1 MIAAIYILHRE
12 RSAICVKNGGAGWSY
27 GGSGG
32 VLPPEGNVMPD
43 ADDAGRPSGD
53 LELEPPARS
62 RRSLLKGAAAGAAG
76 VAAAAL
82 AAGAMPAAAGSRPAG
97 PVRGAGTASAAG
109 SEPVV
114 VHVRDAATGEM
125 DVFRGT
131 TCTRVHDS
139 ELAARLVR
147 AGG

>member
-1 MIAAIYILHRE
+1 
-12 RSAICVKNGGAGWSY
+12 
-27 GGSGG
+27 
-32 VLPPEGNVMPD
+32 MPD
-43 ADDAGRPSGD
+43 ANDAGRPSGD
-53 LELEPPARS
+53 IELEPSARS
-62 RRSLLKGAAAGAAG
+62 RRSLLKGAAAAGAAG

-82 AAGAMPAAAGSRPAG
+82 AAGAVPAAASSRSAG
-97 PVRGAGTASAAG
+97 PARGAGTASAGG

-131 TCTRVHDS
+131 TCTRVHDI